1 MKPIP
6 GTPPAQVG
14 QLARITDRVTFLY
27 VEHGIVHRDSNA
39 ITVRDERGVVH
50 IPAATVASLLLGPG
64 TTISPQAMMLL
75 ADSGTSSV
83 WVGEE
88 GVRYYAHG
96 RGLARSSRLLEA
108 QAELVTNRVSRLR
121 VARRMYEMR
130 FAEEDT
136 EGLTM
141 QQLRGREGARV
152 RRIYRET
159 AEEYGVTWSS
169 RKYQPDDFSGGDD
182 LNQALSAATSCL
194 YGVVH
199 AVVVALGCSPG
210 LGFVHTGHDRSFVY
224 DVADLYKME
233 MAVPVAFGVAANPG
247 DDLPA
252 EVRRAMRDAIH
263 EGHLLARCTRDIHAL
278 LGSDGDHDEDFD
290 VDVIHLWDYRGTL
303 AAGTNYAEEAW

>member
-14 QLARITDRVTFLY
+14 QLARVTDRVTFVY

-39 ITVRDERGVVH
+39 ITVRDERGVIH
-50 IPAATVASLLLGPG
+50 IPAATVSALLLGPG
-64 TTISPQAMMLL
+64 TTISHQAMMLL

-96 RGLARSSRLLEA
+96 RGLSRTSRLLEA
-108 QAELVTNRVSRLR
+108 QAELVTNRNSRLA
-121 VARRMYEMR
+121 VARKMYAMR
-130 FAEEDT
+130 FAGEDT
-136 EGLTM
+136 SGLTM

-152 RRIYRET
+152 RRLYREH
-159 AEEYGVTWSS
+159 ARDVGVEWSA
-169 RKYQPDDFSGGDD
+169 RDYRPDDFAGGDD
-182 LNQALSAATSCL
+182 LNQALSAATACL

-199 AVVVALGCSPG
+199 AVIVALGCSPG

-233 MAVPVAFGVAANPG
+233 LAVPVAFRVAADPG
-247 DDLPA
+247 EDLPG

-263 EGHLLARCTRDIHAL
+263 EAKLLSRCTRDLHDL
-278 LGSDGDHDEDFD
+278 LGSAGESDEDFS
-290 VDVIHLWDYRGTL
+290 VDVIHLWDYRGSV
-303 AAGTNYAEEAW
+303 AAGQNYEEEPW

>member
-1 MKPIP
+1 
-6 GTPPAQVG
+6 
-14 QLARITDRVTFLY
+14 
-27 VEHGIVHRDSNA
+27 
-39 ITVRDERGVVH
+39 
-50 IPAATVASLLLGPG
+50 
-64 TTISPQAMMLL
+64 MLL

-96 RGLARSSRLLEA
+96 RGLSRSGRLLEA

-130 FAEEDT
+130 FAGEDT

-199 AVVVALGCSPG
+199 V
-210 LGFVHTGHDRSFVY
+210 RSSS
-224 DVADLYKME
+224 LW
-233 MAVPVAFGVAANPG
+233 VAAQGWGSCTQVTTGRSCTTLPTCTRWKWPFLSLSG
-247 DDLPA
+247 LPLTLATTCPQRSAGPCVMPFMRVTCLRGARATSMHSSGRMATPSRLRRRCHSPLGPA
-252 EVRRAMRDAIH
+252 ESA
-263 EGHLLARCTRDIHAL
+263 
-278 LGSDGDHDEDFD
+278 
-290 VDVIHLWDYRGTL
+290 L
-303 AAGTNYAEEAW
+303 AAGTNYAEDVW